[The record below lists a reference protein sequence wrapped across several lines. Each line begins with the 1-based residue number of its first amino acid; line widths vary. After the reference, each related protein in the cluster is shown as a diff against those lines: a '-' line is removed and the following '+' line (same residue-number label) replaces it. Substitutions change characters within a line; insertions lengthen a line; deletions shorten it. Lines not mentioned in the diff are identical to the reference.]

1 MNETQHLTEIDFETL
16 TAEESRELLNL
27 LRSEIDVIDEQI
39 ALLLNERAK
48 KSALIGRIKKF
59 IGHPNYSPQREKEII
74 KKLMQIADT
83 QLGPSALMRIYERV
97 IDEFRAIQR
106 REREKEV

>member
-16 TAEESRELLNL
+16 TEEEGRELLNL
-27 LRSEIDVIDEQI
+27 LRSEVDNIDEEI
-39 ALLLNERAK
+39 ALLFNERAK
-48 KSALIGRIKKF
+48 KSVLIGRIKKF
-59 IGHPNYSPQREKEII
+59 LSRPNYSPKREKEII
-74 KKLMQIADT
+74 QKLMQIT
-83 QLGPSALMRIYERV
+83 NSQLGPSALMRIYERV